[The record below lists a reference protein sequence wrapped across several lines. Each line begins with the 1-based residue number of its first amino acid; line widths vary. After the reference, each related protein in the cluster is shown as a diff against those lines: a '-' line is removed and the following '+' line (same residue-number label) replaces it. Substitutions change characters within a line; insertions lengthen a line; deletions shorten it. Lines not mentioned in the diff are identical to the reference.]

1 MSILSPET
9 LAYIEENFPEY
20 STFVT
25 EDGGLFGQD
34 VRDLLI
40 RAAQQKFTPARF
52 RAEYKQTQYYLT
64 TAPKIKAWNAKPP
77 AAKQEDTDLMY
88 ASIAEAYGEVL
99 PDEAQG
105 RKIATSAAR
114 LGLSGTQLRNFVF
127 AESLRLS
134 GPIRNKLKF
143 SEEGQKIR
151 ATLREFG
158 YTPQEEELNAAL
170 TGTSYKGMPMNTE
183 SLLNKAR
190 LTAKGQYM
198 HLAPQIDAGLSLED
212 IFKNYRQY
220 AAQTLQIDP
229 NEIDFAKDP
238 KWSAAFGDSNTG
250 PLSLSAWV
258 SKLKS
263 EDQYGWRF
271 TPEANKQVSGVVSTL
286 ERAFGL
292 VR

>member
-9 LAYIEENFPEY
+9 LAYVEENFPEY
-20 STFVT
+20 AVFVT
-25 EDGGLFGQD
+25 EDGGLFGPD
-34 VRDLLI
+34 VRDLLV

-88 ASIAEAYGEVL
+88 ANIVEAYGEVL

-105 RKIATSAAR
+105 RKIAASAAR
-114 LGLSGTQLRNFVF
+114 LGLAGIQLQNFVF
-127 AESLRLS
+127 AEALRVS
-134 GPIRNKLKF
+134 GPSKNKLKL
-143 SEEGQKIR
+143 SQEGQTLR

-158 YTPQEEELNAAL
+158 YKPEDNELNAAL
-170 TGTSYKGMPMNTE
+170 TGTSYKGMPMNTDA
-183 SLLNKAR
+183 LLNKAR

-229 NEIDFAKDP
+229 SEIDFTSDP
-238 KWSAAFGDSNTG
+238 KWADAFGDSKTG
-250 PLSLSAWV
+250 PLSLSSWV

-263 EDQYGWRF
+263 DAKYGWRF
-271 TPEANKQVSGVVSTL
+271 TDQANQQVAGVVSTL